1 MSDLIQRIH
10 EAQVRAGENVVVEE
24 LRRKGL
30 LPKLAIVIDLDQ
42 LRGLMREFID
52 EQKRDYPEQHET
64 ELAFEVFL
72 QWLRKKRQETANG
85 NQEESS

>member
-1 MSDLIQRIH
+1 MTTTPPPPTTRLGI
-10 EAQVRAGENVVVEE
+10 A
-24 LRRKGL
+24 
-30 LPKLAIVIDLDQ
+30 IDLDQ

-72 QWLRKKRQETANG
+72 QWLRQRQR
-85 NQEESS
+85 ESPDNNILTFRVEKGTGK

>member
-1 MSDLIQRIH
+1 MTLT
-10 EAQVRAGENVVVEE
+10 
-24 LRRKGL
+24 
-30 LPKLAIVIDLDQ
+30 PPTKLGIAIDLDE

-72 QWLRKKRQETANG
+72 QWLLRRQRESTSDNNILTFKMEKGAGNG
-85 NQEESS
+85 RRD